1 MNVGKYAVVISS
13 KVKETTEEQL
23 NSSKSAFNMNF
34 KFSFLTPNPLCTANC
49 WGKKQASYK

>member
-23 NSSKSAFNMNF
+23 NTSKSAFNMNF
-34 KFSFLTPNPLCTANC
+34 KFSFLTPNPLRTANC